1 MKKIEKLKL
10 VKGIILGM
18 MIAIGIGA
26 YCSACIMILAGF
38 RLFLIPELRAQLLG
52 VGLIALSAAMVY
64 YLVKFGRW
72 TFFLAK
78 RW

>member
-1 MKKIEKLKL
+1 MKKIEKLRL

-18 MIAIGIGA
+18 MIVIGVGA
-26 YCSACIMILAGF
+26 YCAACIMILAGF

-72 TFFLAK
+72 TYFLAK